1 MADESRRDRKHRPAD
16 SIDRSTRR
24 EELLDAASAVIRR
37 QGAAASMEDIAKEAG
52 ITKPIVYSHFG
63 DKAGLADA
71 LAERVSAALMARF
84 WEVRARTTDPRQ
96 FVGGS
101 IDAWIGFI
109 EDEPQIYRFLTQGTL
124 GAGQRLAD
132 RRLVADIGRGLSRLM
147 GELLRSAKADS
158 GAAEPWAYGILGMVH
173 VATEW
178 WLDRQSMSRSD
189 LVDYLTGLVW
199 TGLSG
204 NGLDADLPPLDARS

>member
-1 MADESRRDRKHRPAD
+1 
-16 SIDRSTRR
+16 
-24 EELLDAASAVIRR
+24 
-37 QGAAASMEDIAKEAG
+37 MEDIAKEAG

-84 WEVRARTTDPRQ
+84 WEVRGRTTDPRQ
-96 FVGGS
+96 FVSGS

-132 RRLVADIGRGLSRLM
+132 RRLVADIGRGLSRMM
-147 GELLRSAKADS
+147 GELLRAARADS

-178 WLDRQSMSRSD
+178 WLDRNSMSRAD
-189 LVDYLTGLVW
+189 LVEYLTGLVW
-199 TGLSG
+199 SGLSG
-204 NGLDADLPPLDARS
+204 NGLEGDLPTMAPQSNHPAPDQRAGSPARRS